1 MKEETAMTQERKTSV
16 GRRDFLRAIG
26 AGAGVAVTAA
36 APLATPARADN
47 ETSDEKRKARYKPN
61 SPEVQT
67 FYRVNRYPGA
77 K

>member
-1 MKEETAMTQERKTSV
+1 MRQERKTSV
-16 GRRDFLRAIG
+16 GRRDFLRALG

-36 APLATPARADN
+36 APIATPARADN
-47 ETSDEKRKARYKPN
+47 ESNDDKRKARYKPN

>member
-1 MKEETAMTQERKTSV
+1 MKQDRKTSV

-36 APLATPARADN
+36 APLATQARADTESN
-47 ETSDEKRKARYKPN
+47 EDKRKARYKPN

-67 FYRVNRYPGA
+67 YYRVNRYPDV
-77 K
+77 KK